1 MIMLSMKNKLRLS
14 DAVTLRLGA
23 QLLAVLICA
32 LSLKLYY
39 STASPNQLRWILA
52 PTTTLVELT
61 TGRQFDFESHAG
73 YMSSDRTYLIAAS
86 CAGVNFLITAF
97 LMLALRRLWRD
108 CCRGV
113 LPWAPL
119 TNNSENK
126 NTPSHVNEYRRGAH
140 GGTRLETK
148 WRFIPAVA
156 LFAYLATI
164 VTNTVRISIALWLQR
179 NPLEVSWLTPNQLHR
194 FEGIFIYFGFLLLL
208 FIISEKMSSESPA
221 NLLRL
226 SFFPLLIYYLMMWGI
241 PLANG
246 VYHGGVASTEFWE
259 HLLFVLIIPLPL
271 ILLTVGF
278 GYLNQRAA
286 RSGLKIAGNCYSN
299 EI

>member
-1 MIMLSMKNKLRLS
+1 MNMLSIKNKSKLYNR
-14 DAVTLRLGA
+14 VTLKPGA
-23 QLLAVLICA
+23 QILIVLLCA
-32 LSLKLYY
+32 LMLKVYY

-52 PTTTLVELT
+52 PTTALVELT

-97 LMLALRRLWRD
+97 LMLALRKLWKDYRSGH
-108 CCRGV
+108 RGTH
-113 LPWAPL
+113 LQ
-119 TNNSENK
+119 
-126 NTPSHVNEYRRGAH
+126 
-140 GGTRLETK
+140 TK
-148 WRFIPAVA
+148 WRSIPAVA

-208 FIISEKMSSESPA
+208 FIVSEKMSSESPA

-226 SFFPLLIYYLMMWGI
+226 SSFPLLIYYAMMLGI

-246 VYHGGVASTEFWE
+246 VYHGGVTSTEFWE
-259 HLLFVLIIPLPL
+259 HLLFVLVVPLPL
-271 ILLTVGF
+271 ILLTLGF

-286 RSGLKIAGNCYSN
+286 SSGLKIAGNVTRTKSEQ
-299 EI
+299 EISIQLEG